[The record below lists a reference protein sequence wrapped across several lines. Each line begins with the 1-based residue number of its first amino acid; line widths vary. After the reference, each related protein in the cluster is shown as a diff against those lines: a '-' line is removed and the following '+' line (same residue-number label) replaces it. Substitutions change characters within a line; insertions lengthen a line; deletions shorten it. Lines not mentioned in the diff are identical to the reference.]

1 MRIMLV
7 REEQGGLRLLQLC
20 EGEFLVDALG
30 YGRVNKAD
38 SRTHSF
44 SSPPIHRCFLPPLYA
59 LTHSLLRFPPSNHSL
74 SPLPSPPPPFITSH
88 RIVERERRRDSFG
101 SYTSIVN
108 LNGTAGHPNFGSVE
122 STRVAIPNNGN
133 SNRHETDERAPLL
146 GNGGRSLTGTSA
158 VTVTARDYAP
168 RVSNR
173 GNGHGDGHDED
184 RGDGGGD
191 GGEHGGSYES
201 YGSRGTGES

>member
-1 MRIMLV
+1 MRW
-7 REEQGGLRLLQLC
+7 
-20 EGEFLVDALG
+20 D
-30 YGRVNKAD
+30 GRVNKAD

-44 SSPPIHRCFLPPLYA
+44 SSPSTHSILSSLPS
-59 LTHSLLRFPPSNHSL
+59 THSLKFSSH
-74 SPLPSPPPPFITSH
+74 PLTDFLLCSPPLLSSH

-122 STRVAIPNNGN
+122 STRVAIPNNSN

-173 GNGHGDGHDED
+173 GNGNEGG
-184 RGDGGGD
+184 RGDEGGD